1 MKKIKFP
8 IFLKLL
14 LLFTVFII
22 IVNLT
27 AGFIAKLS
35 LGVDPAIMINKYI
48 MSLNEYI
55 IKDIGNPPD
64 IKTAEEIAK
73 KKNLDIRIEIDEL
86 IWSNSERIPDLKEL
100 RQFPEFREG
109 APSFPMRFRGGPLF
123 FTKINNG
130 YIIISPGKHIE
141 FIEKEKAVLL
151 IIVAISIL
159 TLALYFALRW
169 IFGPIKSISKDIEE
183 ISRGNLNTRIII
195 NRRDEL
201 GRLAESINEMKEKIS
216 NMINSKE
223 SLLID
228 VSHELRSPLTRIKL
242 ACEFIDDEKLRI
254 KINEDVNE
262 LESMIS
268 GLLDTYR
275 NENTGVSLQ
284 KENIDLTG
292 LVINVV
298 TKFNND
304 RVNYI
309 NEMNECFI
317 NADKIGIETVLR
329 NVIDNSLK
337 YSEDKPVTVKL
348 SEYKDSAKITVKD
361 EGKGIDKS
369 ELEKIFE
376 PFYRTDK
383 SRNKKIQGYGLGLSL
398 VKKILDGHGF
408 QFEIKS
414 EPGAGSEFVIHFLV
428 VR

>member
-14 LLFTVFII
+14 LLFTVFIL

-27 AGFIAKLS
+27 AGFITKLS
-35 LGVDPAIMINKYI
+35 LGVDPVIMINNYI

-64 IKTAEEIAK
+64 IKIAEEIAK
-73 KKNLDIRIEIDEL
+73 KKNLDIRIETDEL
-86 IWSNSERIPDLKEL
+86 IWSNSERIPELKEL

-130 YIIISPGKHIE
+130 YIIISPAKHIE
-141 FIEKEKAVLL
+141 FIEKEKAILL
-151 IIVAISIL
+151 IIAAISVL
-159 TLALYFALRW
+159 TLILYFALRW

-195 NRRDEL
+195 NRSDEL
-201 GRLAESINEMKEKIS
+201 GRLADSINQMKEKIS
-216 NMINSKE
+216 GMINSKE

-242 ACEFIDDEKLRI
+242 ACEFIDDEKLKI

-262 LESMIS
+262 LESMVK

-275 NENTGVSLQ
+275 SENAGVEIK
-284 KENIDLTG
+284 KEKTDLSE
-292 LVINVV
+292 LLIRII
-298 TKFNND
+298 TKFNTD
-304 RVNYI
+304 RLHYI
-309 NEMNECFI
+309 NVMKECFV
-317 NADKIGIETVLR
+317 NADKNGMETVLR

-337 YSEDKPVTVKL
+337 YSDDKPVTVKL
-348 SEYKDSAKITVKD
+348 SGNNDSAKLTVKD
-361 EGKGIDKS
+361 EGKGIDKND
-369 ELEKIFE
+369 LEKIFE

-383 SRNKKIQGYGLGLSL
+383 SRNKKTQGYGLGLSL
-398 VKKILDGHGF
+398 VKKILDSHGL
-408 QFEIKS
+408 QYEIKS
-414 EPGAGSEFVIHFLV
+414 EPGVGSEFIIHFPV

>member
-14 LLFTVFII
+14 LLFTAFII

-35 LGVDPAIMINKYI
+35 LGTEPVVMINNYI

-64 IKTAEEIAK
+64 IKIAEEIAK
-73 KKNLDIRIEIDEL
+73 KKNLDIRIETDEL
-86 IWSNSERIPDLKEL
+86 IWSNSDRIPELKEL
-100 RQFPEFREG
+100 RKFPEFREG
-109 APSFPMRFRGGPLF
+109 APGFPMRFRGGPLF

-130 YIIISPGKHIE
+130 YIIISPAKHIE
-141 FIEKEKAVLL
+141 FIEKEKAILL
-151 IIVAISIL
+151 IIAAISVL

-169 IFGPIKSISKDIEE
+169 IFGPIKSISKDIED
-183 ISRGNLNTRIII
+183 ISKGNLNTRIII

-201 GRLAESINEMKEKIS
+201 GRLADSINEMKEKIS

-262 LESMIS
+262 LESMVK
-268 GLLDTYR
+268 GLLNTYR

-298 TKFNND
+298 TKFNSG
-304 RVNYI
+304 RINYI
-309 NEMNECFI
+309 NEMNECI
-317 NADKIGIETVLR
+317 IYADRIGIETVLR

-337 YSEDKPVTVKL
+337 YSDDKPVTVKL
-348 SEYKDSAKITVKD
+348 YGNNDTANLSVKD
-361 EGKGIDKS
+361 EGKGIEKG
-369 ELEKIFE
+369 ELDKIFE

-408 QFEIKS
+408 EYEIKS
-414 EPGAGSEFVIHFLV
+414 EPGIGSEFQIHFPV
-428 VR
+428 VG